1 MTYVVGID
9 VGGTFTD
16 AFASDESGKVVAAK
30 TPSTPEDFSRGVLRA
45 VDELAARLESPV
57 ERFLDQVS
65 YVCHGTTST
74 LNALVT
80 GDVAKV
86 GFITTKG
93 HRDSIYIMNL
103 EGRYAGLDAEKVQ
116 DLMTTR
122 KPPPLIP
129 KRRAKEV
136 TERIDY
142 KGSVLVSLD
151 EGEVRRAV
159 EELLEEQVK
168 AIAVSLV
175 WSFVNPMH
183 EQRIREIVHEL
194 APDLYVGL
202 SCEIS
207 PRIREY
213 ARSATTIMS
222 TQVGPTLRDYLKPL
236 GTDLAEKGLKSPLL
250 VMQGAGGTVSA
261 EEAPKNAITT
271 IGSVLTGG
279 VLGATRLGELLGH
292 ENIISTDVGGTTFLV
307 GMVVDGEPV
316 FTTKTTMN
324 QFNLNVPMMKVESI
338 GSGGGAIAWLDEGG
352 NLRVGPRSAGAAP
365 GPASYG
371 QGGED
376 PTVTDADLVLGILN
390 PYFFLGGS
398 QRLDVGLAERAI
410 KEKVGDPLGLDV
422 EQAAAAIFEIQNAQ
436 TADYLRRVVVGSGH
450 DPRDFAVYAFG
461 GAGPVHCFAYGAEL
475 GAQEIVVPLGQTAA
489 AFSAYGLAASDVVL
503 SAELS
508 DPATFPVEAEVVNRN
523 FEQLE
528 QDLRQK
534 LAAQKVEF
542 EEIEFRR
549 EVDIRYTMQIFE
561 VPTPVKNG
569 NLSDENMTQIVS
581 DFEDNYQALFGKGTG
596 YSEAGFQFIT
606 YRVFATGRL
615 PVKPQL
621 PAVDSADGADPYEAM
636 KERRKVFL
644 DSRIGHQE
652 TPIYD
657 YDGLR
662 QGHVINGPAVIE
674 ASTTTVVIPA
684 DASGAVDRIGNVVI
698 RYDKGGSA

>member
-1 MTYVVGID
+1 MPYIVGVD

-16 AFASDESGKVVAAK
+16 AFASDESGTVVAAK
-30 TPSTPEDFSRGVLRA
+30 TPSTPPDFSQGVLKA
-45 VDELAARLESPV
+45 VDELAARVDLPV
-57 ERFLDQVS
+57 ERFLEQVS

-80 GDVAKV
+80 GDVAKI

-103 EGRYAGLDAEKVQ
+103 EGRYAGLDAEKIQ

-122 KPPPLIP
+122 KPPPLLP

-142 KGSVLVSLD
+142 KGEVQVSLD
-151 EGEVRRAV
+151 EGEVRQAV
-159 EELLEEQVK
+159 EELLEDQVE
-168 AIAVSLV
+168 AIAVSLL
-175 WSFVNPMH
+175 WSFVNPIH

-222 TQVGPTLRDYLKPL
+222 TQVGPTLRDYLRPL
-236 GTDLAEKGLKSPLL
+236 HAALVEKGLKGPLL
-250 VMQGAGGTVSA
+250 VMQGAGGAVSA

-307 GMVVDGEPV
+307 GMVVDGEPL
-316 FTTKTTMN
+316 FTTRMTMN
-324 QFNLNVPMMKVESI
+324 QFNINVPMMKVDSI
-338 GSGGGAIAWLDEGG
+338 GSGGGAIAWLDKGG
-352 NLRVGPRSAGAAP
+352 NLRVGPRSAGASP
-365 GPASYG
+365 GPACYG
-371 QGGED
+371 RGGEE

-390 PYFFLGGS
+390 PDFFLGGS
-398 QRLDVGLAERAI
+398 QRLNVELAERAI
-410 KEKVGDPLGLDV
+410 NEKIGDPLGLDT

-436 TADYLRRVVVGSGH
+436 TADYLRRTVVGSGH
-450 DPRDFAVYAFG
+450 DPRDFTVYAFG

-475 GAQEIVVPLGQTAA
+475 GAREIVVPLGQTAA

-503 SAELS
+503 STELS
-508 DPATFPVEAEVVNRN
+508 DPATYPVGVESINKS

-528 QDLRQK
+528 VDLQRR
-534 LAAQKVEF
+534 LDAQGVEF
-542 EEIEFRR
+542 EEVEFKR
-549 EVDIRYTMQIFE
+549 EIDIRYTMQIFE

-569 NLSDENMTQIVS
+569 NLREEDVTRIVS
-581 DFEDNYQALFGKGTG
+581 DFEDKYQSLFGKGTG
-596 YSEAGFQFIT
+596 YSEAGYQFIT

-621 PAVDSADGADPYEAM
+621 PEVESANGMGLDEAE
-636 KERRKVFL
+636 KERREVFL
-644 DSRIGHQE
+644 DSRIGRQK

-657 YDGLR
+657 YGALR
-662 QGHVINGPAVIE
+662 HGHVVEGPAVIE
-674 ASTTTVVIPA
+674 APTTTVVIPTK
-684 DASGAVDRIGNVVI
+684 ASGSVDSIGNVVI
-698 RYDKGGSA
+698 RYDRGGNV